1 MDKLLTILIPTKNR
15 HLLLDR
21 SLLYYV
27 KSSIHVRII
36 IADSSDNALRNNTK
50 KVFDK
55 YSNSLNIDYFH
66 APENIEASTKNNI
79 AIDMVRTPYVL
90 NVGDD
95 DFPLKSSIE
104 TILSK
109 LEKDS
114 SISAA
119 FGDRIAIT
127 QVSNKEDNKKWINSE
142 NLSEKYQVQ
151 EYSEFGN
158 HQKYDVIINFVGI
171 GDPAKAQKMGS
182 DIFKVT
188 EQYDDM
194 ALEYL
199 KQHRKTKY
207 IFLSSGAVYG
217 GDYKDPVKKDTL
229 ATININ
235 NLATTDW
242 YAIAKLYAEARHRS
256 LPDLSIVD
264 IRVFNYFSHTQNIN
278 ARFLITDIVR
288 ALKNG
293 EVFKTSPD
301 NVIRDFITPPD
312 FYNLI
317 QAIIDYKPLNT
328 ALDCYTKSPVEKF
341 NLLSEIESKFGLNYE
356 VDENL
361 NVVNATGAKFNY
373 YSENKIAKDIGYNP
387 GSTSLESII
396 REINFLEF

>member
-1 MDKLLTILIPTKNR
+1 M
-15 HLLLDR
+15 
-21 SLLYYV
+21 
-27 KSSIHVRII
+27 
-36 IADSSDNALRNNTK
+36 
-50 KVFDK
+50 
-55 YSNSLNIDYFH
+55 
-66 APENIEASTKNNI
+66 
-79 AIDMVRTPYVL
+79 
-90 NVGDD
+90 
-95 DFPLKSSIE
+95 
-104 TILSK
+104 
-109 LEKDS
+109 
-114 SISAA
+114 
-119 FGDRIAIT
+119 RIAILGAT
-127 QVSNKEDNKKWINSE
+127 SQIAQDLLLSFSRHKSYEFSLYGRNVELLEEWINIV
-142 NLSEKYQVQ
+142 NLDKKYQIQ
-151 EYSEFGN
+151 EYSNFN
-158 HQKYDVIINFVGI
+158 NNQKYDLIINFVGI
-171 GDPAKAQKMGS
+171 GDPAKVQEMGNN
-182 DIFKVT
+182 IFKIT
-188 EQYDDM
+188 EQYDEM
-194 ALEYL
+194 VLEYL
-199 KQHRKTKY
+199 KCNKETKY

>member
-1 MDKLLTILIPTKNR
+1 MK
-15 HLLLDR
+15 
-21 SLLYYV
+21 
-27 KSSIHVRII
+27 
-36 IADSSDNALRNNTK
+36 
-50 KVFDK
+50 
-55 YSNSLNIDYFH
+55 
-66 APENIEASTKNNI
+66 I
-79 AIDMVRTPYVL
+79 AILGATSQIAQDL
-90 NVGDD
+90 
-95 DFPLKSSIE
+95 
-104 TILSK
+104 ILSFSINK
-109 LEKDS
+109 DYDFSLFCRNVVVLE
-114 SISAA
+114 
-119 FGDRIAIT
+119 
-127 QVSNKEDNKKWINSE
+127 KWINSE
-142 NLSEKYQVQ
+142 NLSERYQIQ

-158 HQKYDVIINFVGI
+158 HKKYDVIINFVGI
-171 GDPAKAQKMGS
+171 GDPAKAQKMGN

-194 ALEYL
+194 VLKYL
-199 KQHRKTKY
+199 KQHKKTKY

>member
-1 MDKLLTILIPTKNR
+1 MK
-15 HLLLDR
+15 
-21 SLLYYV
+21 
-27 KSSIHVRII
+27 
-36 IADSSDNALRNNTK
+36 
-50 KVFDK
+50 
-55 YSNSLNIDYFH
+55 
-66 APENIEASTKNNI
+66 I
-79 AIDMVRTPYVL
+79 AILGATSQIAQDL
-90 NVGDD
+90 
-95 DFPLKSSIE
+95 
-104 TILSK
+104 ILSFSINK
-109 LEKDS
+109 DYDFSLFCRNVVVLE
-114 SISAA
+114 
-119 FGDRIAIT
+119 
-127 QVSNKEDNKKWINSE
+127 KWINSE
-142 NLSEKYQVQ
+142 NLSERYQIQ

-158 HQKYDVIINFVGI
+158 HKKYDVIINFVGV
-171 GDPAKAQKMGS
+171 GDPEKSQEIGNN
-182 DIFKVT
+182 IFKIT
-188 EQYDDM
+188 EQYDEM
-194 ALEYL
+194 VLEYL
-199 KQHRKTKY
+199 KCNKETKY